1 MVASASFNY
10 NLRKWRENLPIIG
23 NHEGNDL
30 LKESIPYEG
39 EKYLW
44 IWRG

>member
-1 MVASASFNY
+1 MVTSASFNY
-10 NLRKWRENLPIIG
+10 NLRKLS
-23 NHEGNDL
+23 NHEDNDL